1 MRLSA
6 SEVGDDGN
14 EEDDNDSSKNTYTQ
28 RNGSGRSS
36 LASSHR
42 LGSNNQNRS
51 STLLSQG
58 DTPPSVQGGSPAMTS
73 MDPDETPVP
82 GDYRRRA
89 AEDYF
94 RHPSGNGGSGSS
106 SERESSFGNVGD
118 MKAPLASALR
128 EDGGKQAEDL
138 ARRGSVDERAAT
150 MRGAVRLFVA
160 NQDLSD

>member
-14 EEDDNDSSKNTYTQ
+14 DEDDTDSSRNTYTQ

-36 LASSHR
+36 LVSSQR
-42 LGSNNQNRS
+42 LGSYNQNRS

-58 DTPPSVQGGSPAMTS
+58 STPPSVQGGSPATTS
-73 MDPDETPVP
+73 IDPAETPVP
-82 GDYRRRA
+82 GDHQKRGV
-89 AEDYF
+89 EDYF
-94 RHPSGNGGSGSS
+94 QHPAGNGGSGSS

-118 MKAPLASALR
+118 MNAPLASALR
-128 EDGGKQAEDL
+128 DDGGKRAEDL

-160 NQDLSD
+160 NPDLSD